1 MLVAAALGVGAFVPV
16 QTAVNDRLRA
26 SIGAP
31 IPTAFVS
38 VFLAFLC
45 GVVVAL
51 IASGG
56 SFDLAVAA
64 EEPWW
69 VWIGGMMGVI
79 FLTGNVIIFPKLGV
93 VETIVIPILG
103 QVVMA
108 LAIDHFALFGAAE
121 NSVRFWRLLGA
132 AVVVV
137 GIATVHVVPAPG
149 EVLVPVG
156 KGDAGE
162 VSVWFWRAVGVM
174 MGMCSATQTAVNG
187 YLGTVLGSSLQAG
200 TVNLAVGSFL
210 LLTLT
215 LSLPSSR
222 RAVLLRIDPGPW
234 WMWLGGIFG
243 TVLVVGAAML
253 APVLGTGTTVI
264 GMLAGTIICGQIV
277 ETGGFLG
284 TPRQRLHASRV
295 TGLILVFVGVAMV
308 RVL

>member
-1 MLVAAALGVGAFVPV
+1 M
-16 QTAVNDRLRA
+16 
-26 SIGAP
+26 
-31 IPTAFVS
+31 
-38 VFLAFLC
+38 
-45 GVVVAL
+45 
-51 IASGG
+51 
-56 SFDLAVAA
+56 
-64 EEPWW
+64 
-69 VWIGGMMGVI
+69 WIGGMMGVI

-108 LAIDHFALFGAAE
+108 LAIDYFALFGAAE
-121 NSVRFWRLLGA
+121 NSVSFWRLLGA

-137 GIATVHVVPAPG
+137 GVVTVHVVPAPG
-149 EVLVPVG
+149 EVLAPVG
-156 KGDAGE
+156 EGDAGE
-162 VSVWFWRAVGVM
+162 VSAWLWRAVGVM

-187 YLGTVLGSSLQAG
+187 YMGTVLGSSLQAG
-200 TVNLAVGSFL
+200 TVNLAVGSIL
-210 LLTLT
+210 LLALT

-222 RAVLLRIDPGPW
+222 RAVLSGIDPGPW